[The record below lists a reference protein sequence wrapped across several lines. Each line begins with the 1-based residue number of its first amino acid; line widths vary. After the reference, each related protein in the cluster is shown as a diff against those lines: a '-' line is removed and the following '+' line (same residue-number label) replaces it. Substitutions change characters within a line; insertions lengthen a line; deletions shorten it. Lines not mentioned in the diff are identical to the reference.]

1 MHEVAQEVLALRIV
15 VVDESRP
22 DATASAGERAVVD
35 LLAALLDLGHDVGF
49 YPEASRP
56 GADIASSPLAGVE
69 VVGVPGEGAAG
80 LVPALDGVDL
90 VIVSRPGPGARL
102 LPTLQAR
109 PRLARA
115 LLGHDLHHVRLAAQQ
130 RLVGGVRPGE
140 LAAVRLM
147 ERHCWLGYDTCAY
160 PSSVEAD
167 VVAAQAGS
175 AAVVVPLYRVAAAVP
190 GPPPPGCR
198 LVVVGGSGHAPN
210 LDAVRWTADEVLPAI
225 LGRVPDAEVVV
236 VGDWPETL
244 RPRHARVRFTGRV
257 PAAQLDEELSA
268 ARVSLA
274 PLRFGAGVKGKVV
287 DALGRGLP
295 VVGTGVALEGLDGVE
310 VSGAAWVADEPDGI
324 AAAVAALGDDDLWRT
339 AAAAG
344 PAWVQP
350 RYGTGAHSAA
360 VALWLAATGSR
371 AGSRRAGMV
380 E

>member
-1 MHEVAQEVLALRIV
+1 MRIV

-35 LLAALLDLGHDVGF
+35 LMAALLDLGHDVGF

-56 GADIASSPLAGVE
+56 GADIARPPLPGVE
-69 VVGVPGEGAAG
+69 VVGVPGTGAAG
-80 LVPALDGVDL
+80 LAPQLDPVDL

-102 LPTLQAR
+102 LPMLQAR
-109 PRLARA
+109 PHLARA
-115 LLGHDLHHVRLAAQQ
+115 LLGHDLHHVRLEAQQ

-147 ERHCWLGYDTCAY
+147 ERHCWLGYDVCAY
-160 PSSVEAD
+160 PSEVEAN

-175 AAVVVPLYRVAAAVP
+175 SAVAVVPLYRVPQVQP

-198 LVVVGGSGHAPN
+198 LVLVGGSGHAPN
-210 LDAVRWTADEVLPAI
+210 LDAVRWAAAEVLPAI
-225 LGRVPDAEVVV
+225 LGRVPEADLVV
-236 VGDWPETL
+236 VGDWPESL
-244 RPRHARVRFTGRV
+244 RPQHPRLRFTGRV
-257 PAAQLDEELSA
+257 PAPQLDDELAA
-268 ARVSLA
+268 ARVALA

-295 VVGTGVALEGLDGVE
+295 VVGTSVALEGLVGVE
-310 VSGAAWVADEPDGI
+310 SSGAAWRGDDPDRI
-324 AAAVAALGDDDLWRT
+324 AIAVAALGDDDLWRA

-344 PAWVQP
+344 PTWVQP
-350 RYGTGAHSAA
+350 RYGVRAHTAA
-360 VALWLAATGSR
+360 VAAWLADTQSR
-371 AGSRRAGMV
+371 ARSRRAGVV